1 MSGNV
6 FDVVVIGAGPGG
18 YVAAIRSAQLGLKTA
33 IVEKEHMG
41 GICLNWGCIPTK
53 AMLRSAEIFHL
64 MHRAN
69 EFGLKAEKI
78 SFDLQAVIKRSRGIS
93 KQLNQGVTHLLKKNK
108 VKAFIGE
115 ATILEKGK
123 IFNAYLIIYKGKTK
137 VISKKFHLPNNSI
150 FDEHRYFKQSDFKDL
165 AEIKGIKIGF
175 PICEDIWFSDIS
187 NILKK
192 RGADLLISPNGS
204 PYERHKLK
212 KRHNEVFKRCKE
224 NNIPIIYLNLV
235 GGQDDQVFDGGSF
248 VINNKSML
256 CIQSSDWKEE
266 INLANIYIDNNDLI
280 NISNKNINS
289 ISQGLESK
297 YNAMVLGLR
306 DYVNK
311 NKFKGVL
318 LGLSGGIDSALAVA
332 IAVDALGSNKV
343 RGIRMPSKYSS
354 DGSLKDAEE
363 SGKLLNIK
371 INTINIEKIN
381 ETYLGELKDL
391 FMGLDKDTTEENIQ
405 SRIRGVILMAISNK
419 FGEMLISTGNKSEIS
434 VGYTTIYGD
443 MNGGFCAL
451 KDAYKTDVYNLS
463 KWRNE
468 NYNDL
473 FLGPHG
479 MAIPLNSI
487 HKEPSAELDFNQ
499 RDQDSL
505 PDYKILDEILIKI
518 IEEEAP
524 LESIISMGYD
534 SKLVHKIYR
543 LLLLS
548 EYKRRQSAPGVK
560 LTARSFGKERRYP
573 ITNAFLN
580 DV

>member
-1 MSGNV
+1 METKK
-6 FDVVVIGAGPGG
+6 
-18 YVAAIRSAQLGLKTA
+18 IRITSAQLSFTVGA
-33 IVEKEHMG
+33 IQENKSK
-41 GICLNWGCIPTK
+41 ILNT
-53 AMLRSAEIFHL
+53 LE
-64 MHRAN
+64 
-69 EFGLKAEKI
+69 EAEKI
-78 SFDLQAVIKRSRGIS
+78 NSDIVVFPELCVTGYPPEDLLLRESFVGKNFAVLEEIAEFSGRTSGVIGFVDRSLEEQTMDNVDRNITNAAAIVQNGDVKGIYH
-93 KQLNQGVTHLLKKNK
+93 KC
-108 VKAFIGE
+108 
-115 ATILEKGK
+115 
-123 IFNAYLIIYKGKTK
+123 Y
-137 VISKKFHLPNNSI
+137 LPNYSV
-150 FDEHRYFKQSDFKDL
+150 FDEARYFAKGTKPE
-165 AEIKGIKIGF
+165 EIFWYEDIAVGIN
-175 PICEDIWFSDIS
+175 ICEDIWIKNGPAEEQVKKGASLIININASPFDINKTES
-187 NILKK
+187 RKVNVRDKAKKLNVPIL
-192 RGADLLISPNGS
+192 
-204 PYERHKLK
+204 
-212 KRHNEVFKRCKE
+212 
-224 NNIPIIYLNLV
+224 YLNMV
-235 GGQDDQVFDGGSF
+235 GGQDELVFDGGSF
-248 VINNKSML
+248 ALDASSKL
-256 CIQSSDWKEE
+256 CLQSRAWKEE
-266 INLANIYIDNNDLI
+266 INTIEI
-280 NISNKNINS
+280 ISNKNYLFNLCPSVINQ
-289 ISQGLESK
+289 ISVGLESK

-381 ETYLGELKDL
+381 ETYLGDLKDL